1 MEGAVHRFS
10 ALGAL
15 LSCWGWG
22 AGTERCQVNPLAVR
36 VLQPEVVNVTP
47 LSGSRGEK
55 AYLKLVGDEL
65 QHPFENPFFLYCW

>member
-22 AGTERCQVNPLAVR
+22 AGTERCQVNPLAVH
-36 VLQPEVVNVTP
+36 VLQPDVVNVTP
-47 LSGSRGEK
+47 LSGSRGGEGLSK
-55 AYLKLVGDEL
+55 A
-65 QHPFENPFFLYCW
+65 CWGRAAASL